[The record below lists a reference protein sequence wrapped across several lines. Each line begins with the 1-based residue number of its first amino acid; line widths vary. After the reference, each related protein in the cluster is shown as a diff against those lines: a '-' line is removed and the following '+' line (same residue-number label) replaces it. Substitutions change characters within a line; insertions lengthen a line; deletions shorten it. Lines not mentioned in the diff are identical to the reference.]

1 MSVYIHPL
9 SQWHNWTIRYLLAV
23 LSIGHRCIIAE
34 EKLPVEKLNSN
45 HSEDKKKENVDNEN
59 IKNVLQWDH
68 HAVKHSFQSGNSVD
82 HLQWS
87 QHSKQLHRLQFSSS
101 RRPPENYIWL
111 KIFEMKDMKW
121 KILIDAIDLLEIE
134 WENCTAY
141 DRDIHHIPNIPG
153 HRNYQYRIWRNVQY
167 FYLK

>member
-68 HAVKHSFQSGNSVD
+68 HTVKHSFQGGNSVD

-101 RRPPENYIWL
+101 GCPPENYIRL
-111 KIFEMKDMKW
+111 KNLFYEIYEMKDINW
-121 KILIDAIDLLEIE
+121 
-134 WENCTAY
+134 C
-141 DRDIHHIPNIPG
+141 
-153 HRNYQYRIWRNVQY
+153 HRLTWNRMRELHSLRPRYPSHSKHPWT
-167 FYLK
+167 